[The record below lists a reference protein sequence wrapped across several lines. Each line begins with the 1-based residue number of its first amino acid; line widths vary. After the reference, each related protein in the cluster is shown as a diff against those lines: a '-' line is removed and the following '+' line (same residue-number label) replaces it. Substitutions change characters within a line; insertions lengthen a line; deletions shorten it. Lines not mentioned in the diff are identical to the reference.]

1 MRPDHTFTHFN
12 YSLQITDIKVSRWCM
27 VTLGAST
34 CCHWAEWFFYLVQR
48 EMVYLIDLILASAM
62 TNMWIIRSLNKTR
75 QDIYYRNINKF
86 LVTQLAKTLVVACQ
100 INECRRLHHLSP
112 HNDFVALFLLQ
123 RLPYHFVWSRHAFL
137 LWWEQKLQIT
147 CFAGVDSFAASSLRM
162 IFVVKQAADVFC
174 WFQQ

>member
-1 MRPDHTFTHFN
+1 
-12 YSLQITDIKVSRWCM
+12 
-27 VTLGAST
+27 
-34 CCHWAEWFFYLVQR
+34 
-48 EMVYLIDLILASAM
+48 MVYLIDLILASAM

-147 CFAGVDSFAASSLRM
+147 CFAGVDSFAAVAWGWSSSSNRLQMYFADFSNRDFGISWRNVNILVLRGRVLRGRCFQA
-162 IFVVKQAADVFC
+162 IPLNFVALYAFPSLHLIVA
-174 WFQQ
+174 